1 MEAYRKK
8 YTTFQG
14 PYSPEM
20 IEDLMKKA
28 GENVINNKD
37 NLLREIKAIVE
48 PGPVLQRCITMNCTL
63 N

>member
-1 MEAYRKK
+1 MCSGSQLEAYRKK

-28 GENVINNKD
+28 GENVLNNKQR
-37 NLLREIKAIVE
+37 LLTEIKAIVKQKS
-48 PGPVLQRCITMNCTL
+48 PISV
-63 N
+63 